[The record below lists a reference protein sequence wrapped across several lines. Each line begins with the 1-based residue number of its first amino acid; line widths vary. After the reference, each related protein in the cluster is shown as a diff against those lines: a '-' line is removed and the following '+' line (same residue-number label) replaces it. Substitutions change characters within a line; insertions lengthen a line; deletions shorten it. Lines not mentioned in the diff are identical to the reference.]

1 MNEFQRSAIR
11 IAKVK
16 SRAVDCTAA
25 TIFFEKNIDALSLQ
39 GLLYGFILVTI
50 DHEGV
55 MHPIGHLS
63 RSLLD
68 WGVTLDQQDTN
79 STRIQEGDALVRQR

>member
-1 MNEFQRSAIR
+1 MNEFERSAIR
-11 IAKVK
+11 ITKVK
-16 SRAVDCTAA
+16 SWAVDCAA
-25 TIFFEKNIDALSLQ
+25 VTIFLKKNIDALSLQ
-39 GLLYGFILVTI
+39 ELLCGFILVTI

-68 WGVTLDQQDTN
+68 WSVTLDQQDTN